1 MIQKV
6 RKKFLKSTIKNKL
19 NKSEHP
25 DLPVEVDVIV
35 DHPYQIIKVTQV
47 TRIHQIKSTF
57 STLEQEVETNL
68 NEVATTIN
76 KMNIKICTLLCK
88 DILQKGQMELVVSI
102 PLFQIK

>member
-88 DILQKGQMELVVSI
+88 DILPKGQMELVVSI
-102 PLFQIK
+102 PLFQIR